1 MADEKSNILGA
12 LYIQQYSRSGDRVT
26 ISLLINSEYDAGSDG
41 IGAFKTDINFNPSLL
56 DYVFGSAQVSG
67 MFGIPNEA
75 EASSGSIT
83 ITGIKSPNFT
93 DFSTPVA
100 TLSFDIV
107 NTSQMASIYTSDVT
121 LEDIAVDMSTSYF
134 NFGSLTLSGTIKSV
148 SEYALPSASVTV
160 TYGSSSSKP
169 SVSSYGTFTADIDS
183 GSDTTVEASLDYNAS
198 SKAITSLDALDAL
211 KLSVGLK
218 PSSGTANAYDFIAA
232 DFNQDGKVTSLDALD
247 ILKNSVGLSTAQSPK
262 WVFIDGDKD
271 YSSITKSSV
280 TYANGVSLTDVS
292 KDATA
297 NLKGILIGDVN
308 ASYVPEINPNNS
320 NELQKIVTKAL
331 DSAEGNEVEVL
342 VSSLNNS
349 KAIIWNFTDKLIQVP
364 TDYGYSIL

>member
-1 MADEKSNILGA
+1 
-12 LYIQQYSRSGDRVT
+12 
-26 ISLLINSEYDAGSDG
+26 
-41 IGAFKTDINFNPSLL
+41 
-56 DYVFGSAQVSG
+56 
-67 MFGIPNEA
+67 
-75 EASSGSIT
+75 
-83 ITGIKSPNFT
+83 
-93 DFSTPVA
+93 
-100 TLSFDIV
+100 
-107 NTSQMASIYTSDVT
+107 
-121 LEDIAVDMSTSYF
+121 
-134 NFGSLTLSGTIKSV
+134 
-148 SEYALPSASVTV
+148 
-160 TYGSSSSKP
+160 GSSSSKP

-308 ASYVPEINPNNS
+308 ASYVPESNNGPTEGDDVLTGTTGDDTING
-320 NELQKIVTKAL
+320 L
-331 DSAEGNEVEVL
+331 
-342 VSSLNNS
+342 
-349 KAIIWNFTDKLIQVP
+349 
-364 TDYGYSIL
+364 